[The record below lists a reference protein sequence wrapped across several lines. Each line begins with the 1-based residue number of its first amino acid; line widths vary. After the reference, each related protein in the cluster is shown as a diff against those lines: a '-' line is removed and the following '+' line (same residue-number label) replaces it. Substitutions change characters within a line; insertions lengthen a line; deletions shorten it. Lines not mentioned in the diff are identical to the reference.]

1 MRNLPFPLFLI
12 SLFLFSDLS
21 LHAIES
27 KGAIIIASMEGQV
40 TVTNNESGADL
51 PSDRIKVGG
60 LLFDGH
66 TVKTGA
72 GSKVVLLFSSGTIT
86 TLKEGSVLNI
96 KKFAQQKFDPKTTG
110 KLSGRKDEPSP
121 SETVIDLSLGD
132 MIIDVKK
139 LKKESSFNID
149 SPVGTAGIRGTIPR
163 MKVVKLPN
171 GGFNQTTQMLKGKI
185 SYMPKGGG
193 RPTLLGP
200 GQSLAA
206 GISAA
211 GGMLPMQIGRVPSS
225 VMKAIQAEVDKA
237 GATTG
242 KAVEPAPAT
251 DAPESN
257 PEEDAPS
264 DDELNEVDDDR
275 QANAKGLD
283 DNGSKETI
291 ALEKTG
297 LIDLENEDQAAKID
311 MYVEVAVVAS
321 AKFEEKI
328 EERRSK
334 RRATDESKDEASF
347 VSDLVNN
354 FDDVVDVTIE
364 AEAIGVKSDAMFDS
378 LLEDSQNA
386 ADVKE
391 VVAVATSIGSKDKES
406 LESVFNNV
414 SQADSVKE
422 VVQFAAD
429 LGAQNKESLGSVFKN
444 ADKADDLN
452 EVMQVAA
459 KALGTDDGSGNNKLG
474 ADQASVMASTLQN
487 ADKADSMKSVM
498 DDAASMGIQ
507 DGANLTSVFQN
518 ADQADNLKDVM
529 SVAKESLGTDDGE
542 GGKIFDSSQAS
553 ILASTLQNAD
563 KADSMKSVMDDAAS
577 MGIQDGANLT
587 SVFQNADQAD
597 NLKEVM
603 SVAKESLGTD
613 DGSGNKKLGADQAS
627 IMASTLQN
635 ADQAESLKSVMDDAA
650 GLDLQGSD
658 NLTNV
663 FKNADKAGDLK
674 EVMSVAK
681 ASGAVASLG
690 SVLQNADKASDMRSL
705 TSKAGGDGDLLN
717 TVFANADKAT
727 DLAEVVASAEEANLN
742 GATVDVTNLLGNA
755 DKATTLNELAQVAAS
770 AGGDDGKTDLLS
782 EIFGNA
788 DKADDLAK
796 VMAKS
801 GGDIETQKA
810 ILRSAEQAESLA
822 QAVDDADADAS
833 ATPGS
838 GPADFTNFL
847 AVVKQV
853 DKKKQRAKALEVQS
867 GGLDVDT
874 STRDAI
880 IAIDSVSVLKSKLK
894 ELLPADVS
902 SEVADRV
909 FRAKDLDPTPIDG
922 VTPTSVQ
929 SILDEGSYSDDVKTT
944 VRDLWVVVSARKEA
958 LISDQGFQNIK
969 TLTDI
974 AAGSG
979 DSSAA
984 VLDTALDNV
993 EQVNQLKVLIDAGGD
1008 DPTLLNQLAT
1018 GGDSFDFDEVME
1030 SGALTS
1036 LKSARFVDQGY
1047 SFTELFSTDSATP
1060 QTLASDYADQTSVD
1074 SYLTA
1079 NSITAKSVVH
1089 SDGSSVYE
1097 LTTEQV
1103 NLLTG
1108 SSNGIAGTYKFDEV
1122 TDADTGTVSGVTIST
1137 ASKILSVSE
1146 FSSFSLSAERAGDV
1160 LFVLDSP
1167 VLKATENDSDEQI
1180 AKKEDYRELFLN
1192 NVDQIDNLIEIGKVL
1207 GEDELMIDV
1216 VFSNLS
1222 LLDDLT
1228 PLAQNLRNKPAK
1240 LEYVFNGVSGETD
1253 QTTKAETLSM
1263 FNSLVGT
1270 YLNQPAKLNKL
1281 FLEENFDY
1289 LPNIFEISPM
1299 LDAAKGQV
1307 DLLFN
1312 NLDKSEDLLL
1322 IAQRYEGTKKDSV
1335 LNEIKNLSRAL
1346 GYDADKRDAIFDNP
1360 SQVASL
1366 TKLYNEFKAELEK
1379 INVIFENADKAD
1391 SFLEVLNELKGPDG
1405 SGSFEILFSDTLL
1418 TMEETGLAKLSAE
1431 YPEYIDV
1438 FKENSDIAAGIASTA
1453 SKFKGDPEK
1462 LDLVFSNID
1471 KLDQINDFANEFGGY
1486 ETITNEETGET
1497 VDRFIYDIKLMGIF
1511 FNNLQD
1517 LDGLISFKS
1526 IGEKVGIPGGD
1537 AMEIFDLEPGWL
1549 NFVTSDSVVVRDDNG
1564 RIVLS
1569 SDQLKAA
1576 KFLGDLYASDVPIS
1590 DIPVLLAKELMVLNL
1605 SREELGTVLSDLIDG
1620 PLLEEPGSEPPSDDD
1635 PSAANDLK
1643 TLSFLLDHQFTGT
1656 IDPNLVISA
1665 EVAMASSFFKET
1677 MDAYESLSLL
1687 GDSMDEFTPDNKI
1700 DIIDPNPQ
1708 GSFTPSDTEQTNT
1721 ESHLDS
1727 PSNDASDHDDF
1738 EGVLGGRNLSFGSG
1752 TYDLSQLSHNRLL
1765 IASSE
1770 HLNLAGSLSFTVGQ
1784 TEGVI
1789 NELKLL
1795 SAGGITFEKGT
1806 EINYGGESLGIGS
1819 FNSLNVIGV
1828 DLYAQDQIS
1837 LRSLDRLVLN
1847 NVSMNTNGQ
1856 GYHNEVELLA
1866 HQEISVDNLRFNE
1879 HVRRIAMEAMT
1890 LNLKNLNFPAQSK
1903 VMLNSA
1909 YGPLNGK
1916 YPNFNNSIWGRVNF
1930 ITNIRYAN
1938 ELIMTAS
1945 AFDAHGSNIT
1955 IGKTGH

>member
-1 MRNLPFPLFLI
+1 
-12 SLFLFSDLS
+12 
-21 LHAIES
+21 
-27 KGAIIIASMEGQV
+27 
-40 TVTNNESGADL
+40 
-51 PSDRIKVGG
+51 
-60 LLFDGH
+60 
-66 TVKTGA
+66 
-72 GSKVVLLFSSGTIT
+72 
-86 TLKEGSVLNI
+86 
-96 KKFAQQKFDPKTTG
+96 
-110 KLSGRKDEPSP
+110 
-121 SETVIDLSLGD
+121 
-132 MIIDVKK
+132 
-139 LKKESSFNID
+139 
-149 SPVGTAGIRGTIPR
+149 
-163 MKVVKLPN
+163 
-171 GGFNQTTQMLKGKI
+171 
-185 SYMPKGGG
+185 
-193 RPTLLGP
+193 
-200 GQSLAA
+200 
-206 GISAA
+206 
-211 GGMLPMQIGRVPSS
+211 
-225 VMKAIQAEVDKA
+225 
-237 GATTG
+237 
-242 KAVEPAPAT
+242 
-251 DAPESN
+251 
-257 PEEDAPS
+257 
-264 DDELNEVDDDR
+264 
-275 QANAKGLD
+275 
-283 DNGSKETI
+283 
-291 ALEKTG
+291 
-297 LIDLENEDQAAKID
+297 
-311 MYVEVAVVAS
+311 
-321 AKFEEKI
+321 
-328 EERRSK
+328 
-334 RRATDESKDEASF
+334 
-347 VSDLVNN
+347 
-354 FDDVVDVTIE
+354 
-364 AEAIGVKSDAMFDS
+364 
-378 LLEDSQNA
+378 
-386 ADVKE
+386 
-391 VVAVATSIGSKDKES
+391 
-406 LESVFNNV
+406 
-414 SQADSVKE
+414 
-422 VVQFAAD
+422 
-429 LGAQNKESLGSVFKN
+429 
-444 ADKADDLN
+444 
-452 EVMQVAA
+452 MQVAA
-459 KALGTDDGSGNNKLG
+459 KALGTDDGSGTKKLG
-474 ADQASVMASTLQN
+474 SEQASVMASTLQN

-507 DGANLTSVFQN
+507 DGTNLTSVFQN

-529 SVAKESLGTDDGE
+529 SVAKESLGTDDGT
-542 GGKIFDSSQAS
+542 GGKIFDSRQAS

-563 KADSMKSVMDDAAS
+563 KADSMKSVMDDAA
-577 MGIQDGANLT
+577 GLGLQDATNLT
-587 SVFQNADQAD
+587 AVFQNADQAD
-597 NLKEVM
+597 NLRDVM
-603 SVAKESLGTD
+603 SVAKTSGA
-613 DGSGNKKLGADQAS
+613 SGN
-627 IMASTLQN
+627 
-635 ADQAESLKSVMDDAA
+635 
-650 GLDLQGSD
+650 
-658 NLTNV
+658 
-663 FKNADKAGDLK
+663 
-674 EVMSVAK
+674 
-681 ASGAVASLG
+681 LG
-690 SVLQNADKASDMRSL
+690 SVLQNADKATDMKTL
-705 TSKAGGDGDLLN
+705 TTKAGGDGDLLN
-717 TVFANADKAT
+717 TVFANADKAD

-742 GATVDVTNLLGNA
+742 GASVDVTNLLENA
-755 DKATTLNELAQVAAS
+755 EKADTLNDLAKIADS

-788 DKADDLAK
+788 DKAEDLAK

-822 QAVDDADADAS
+822 QAVDEADADAS
-833 ATPGS
+833 ADPGS

-853 DKKKQRAKALEVQS
+853 DEKKQRAKALEVQS
-867 GGLDVDT
+867 GGLDVDA

-880 IAIDSVSVLKSKLK
+880 TAIDSVSALNTKLK
-894 ELLPADVS
+894 ELLPSDVS

-909 FRAKDLDPTPIDG
+909 FRAKDLDPTTVDG

-984 VLDTALDNV
+984 VLDTALENV

-1008 DPTLLNQLAT
+1008 DSTLLDQLAA

-1036 LKSARFVDQGY
+1036 LKSSRFVDQGY
-1047 SFTELFSTDSATP
+1047 SFNELFSTDSATP
-1060 QTLASDYADQTSVD
+1060 QTLVTDYPDQTAVD

-1079 NSITAKSVVH
+1079 NSIIAKSVVH
-1089 SDGSSVYE
+1089 SDGSSIYE
-1097 LTTEQV
+1097 LTADQV
-1103 NLLTG
+1103 NLITG
-1108 SSNGIAGTYKFDEV
+1108 SSTGVAGTYKFDEV
-1122 TDADTGTVSGVTIST
+1122 IDADTGTVSGVTLST

-1167 VLKATENDSDEQI
+1167 VLKANESDSAEQT
-1180 AKKEDYRELFLN
+1180 AKKEEYRELFLN

-1207 GEDELMIDV
+1207 GEDEVMIDV

-1240 LEYVFNGVSGETD
+1240 LNYVFNGVSGETD

-1263 FNSLVGT
+1263 FNSLVAT
-1270 YLNQPAKLNKL
+1270 YLNQPAKLDKL

-1289 LPNIFEISPM
+1289 LPNIYEISPM

-1335 LNEIKNLSRAL
+1335 LREIKNLSRAL

-1366 TKLYNEFKAELEK
+1366 TKLYNEFKADLEK
-1379 INVIFENADKAD
+1379 INVIFEHADKAD
-1391 SFLEVLNELKGPDG
+1391 SFLEVLNELKGPNG

-1438 FKENSDIAAGIASTA
+1438 FIENSDIAAEIASTA

-1471 KLDQINDFANEFGGY
+1471 KLDQINDFANELGGY
-1486 ETITNEETGET
+1486 ETITNEETGEA
-1497 VDRFIYDIKLMGIF
+1497 VERFTYDIQLMDIF

-1517 LDGLISFKS
+1517 LDRLISFKS
-1526 IGEKVGIPGGD
+1526 IGERVGIPGGD
-1537 AMEIFDLEPGWL
+1537 AMEIFDLEPEWL
-1549 NFVTSDSVVVRDDNG
+1549 NFVTSDSEIVRDDNG

-1569 SDQLKAA
+1569 PDQLKAA

-1605 SREELGTVLSDLIDG
+1605 SREELSTVLADLIDG

-1665 EVAMASSFFKET
+1665 DVAMASSFFKET
-1677 MDAYESLSLL
+1677 MDVYESLSLL
-1687 GDSMDEFTPDNKI
+1687 GESIDEYTPENES
-1700 DIIDPNPQ
+1700 DIIDSNVD
-1708 GSFTPSDTEQTNT
+1708 GSFNPSDTQLTDT
-1721 ESHLDS
+1721 ETEPVS
-1727 PSNDASDHDDF
+1727 PSHDTSDYDDF

-1770 HLNLAGSLSFTVGQ
+1770 HLNLAGSLSFTVDQ
-1784 TEGVI
+1784 TESVM
-1789 NELKLL
+1789 NELILL

-1806 EINYGGESLGIGS
+1806 EINYGGDSLGIGS

-1856 GYHNEVELLA
+1856 GNYNEVELLA

-1890 LNLKNLNFPAQSK
+1890 LNLRNLNFPAQSK

-1909 YGPLNGK
+1909 YGPINGK
-1916 YPNFNNSIWGRVNF
+1916 YPNFNSSIWGRVNF

-1938 ELIMTAS
+1938 DLIMTPS

-1955 IGKTGH
+1955 IGKIGH

>member
-1 MRNLPFPLFLI
+1 MRNLPFPLFLTF
-12 SLFLFSDLS
+12 LFLFSCLS
-21 LHAIES
+21 LHAIDS
-27 KGAIIIASMEGQV
+27 KGAIIIASMEGQI
-40 TVTNNESGADL
+40 TVTNNESGIDL
-51 PSDRIKVGG
+51 ASDRIKVGG

-72 GSKVVLLFSSGTIT
+72 GSKIVLLFSSGTIT

-96 KKFAQQKFDPKTTG
+96 KKFAQKSFDPKTAG
-110 KLSGRKDEPSP
+110 KLSARKDEPSP

-132 MIIDVKK
+132 MVVDVKK

-163 MKVVKLPN
+163 MKVVKLPG

-237 GATTG
+237 GAATG
-242 KAVEPAPAT
+242 KAVEPPPAS

-257 PEEDAPS
+257 PEDDAPS

-275 QANAKGLD
+275 QASAKGLD
-283 DNGSKETI
+283 DNGSKEAI

-297 LIDLENEDQAAKID
+297 LIDLENEDQAGKMD

-321 AKFEEKI
+321 AKFEEKV

-334 RRATDESKDEASF
+334 RRASDGGKDDASF

-391 VVAVATSIGSKDKES
+391 VVAVASLIGAKDKES

-422 VVQFAAD
+422 VVQVAAD

-459 KALGTDDGSGNNKLG
+459 KALGTDDGSGNKKLG
-474 ADQASVMASTLQN
+474 SEQASVMASTLQN

-507 DGANLTSVFQN
+507 DGTNLTSVFQN

-529 SVAKESLGTDDGE
+529 SVAKESLGTDDGT
-542 GGKIFDSSQAS
+542 GGKIFDSRQAS

-563 KADSMKSVMDDAAS
+563 KADSMKSVMDDAA
-577 MGIQDGANLT
+577 GLGLQDATNLT
-587 SVFQNADQAD
+587 AVFENADQAD
-597 NLKEVM
+597 NLRDVM
-603 SVAKESLGTD
+603 SVAKTNGA
-613 DGSGNKKLGADQAS
+613 SGN
-627 IMASTLQN
+627 
-635 ADQAESLKSVMDDAA
+635 
-650 GLDLQGSD
+650 
-658 NLTNV
+658 
-663 FKNADKAGDLK
+663 
-674 EVMSVAK
+674 
-681 ASGAVASLG
+681 LG
-690 SVLQNADKASDMRSL
+690 SVLQNADKATDMKTL
-705 TSKAGGDGDLLN
+705 TTKAGGDGDLLN
-717 TVFANADKAT
+717 TVFANADKAD

-742 GATVDVTNLLGNA
+742 GASVDVTNLLENA
-755 DKATTLNELAQVAAS
+755 EKADTLNDLAKIADS

-788 DKADDLAK
+788 DKAEDLAK

-822 QAVDDADADAS
+822 QAVDEADADAS
-833 ATPGS
+833 ADPGS

-853 DKKKQRAKALEVQS
+853 DEKKQRAKALEVQS
-867 GGLDVDT
+867 GGLDVDA

-880 IAIDSVSVLKSKLK
+880 TAIDSVSALNTKLK
-894 ELLPADVS
+894 ELLPSDVS

-909 FRAKDLDPTPIDG
+909 FRAKDLDPTTVDG

-929 SILDEGSYSDDVKTT
+929 SILDEGSYSDAVETT

-984 VLDTALDNV
+984 VLDTALENV

-1008 DPTLLNQLAT
+1008 DSTLLDQLAT

-1036 LKSARFVDQGY
+1036 LKSSRFVDQGY
-1047 SFTELFSTDSATP
+1047 SFNELFSTDSATP
-1060 QTLASDYADQTSVD
+1060 QTLVTDYSDQTAVD
-1074 SYLTA
+1074 TYLTA
-1079 NSITAKSVVH
+1079 NSINAKSVVH
-1089 SDGSSVYE
+1089 SDGSSIYD
-1097 LTTEQV
+1097 LTADQV

-1108 SSNGIAGTYKFDEV
+1108 SSTGVAGTYKFDEV
-1122 TDADTGTVSGVTIST
+1122 TDADTGAVSGVTLST

-1146 FSSFSLSAERAGDV
+1146 FSNFSLSAERAGDV

-1167 VLKATENDSDEQI
+1167 VLKANESDSADQL
-1180 AKKEDYRELFLN
+1180 AKKEEYRELFLN
-1192 NVDQIDNLIEIGKVL
+1192 NADQIDNLIEIGKVL
-1207 GEDELMIDV
+1207 GEDEVMIDV

-1240 LEYVFNGVSGETD
+1240 LNYVFNGVSGETD
-1253 QTTKAETLSM
+1253 QTTKAETLAM
-1263 FNSLVGT
+1263 FNSLVAT
-1270 YLNQPAKLNKL
+1270 YLNQPAKLDKL

-1289 LPNIFEISPM
+1289 LPNIYEISPM

-1335 LNEIKNLSRAL
+1335 LNEIQNLSRAL

-1366 TKLYNEFKAELEK
+1366 TKLYNEFKADLEK
-1379 INVIFENADKAD
+1379 INVIFEHADKAD

-1418 TMEETGLAKLSAE
+1418 TMEKTGLAKLSAE

-1438 FKENSDIAAGIASTA
+1438 FIENSDIAAEIASTA

-1471 KLDQINDFANEFGGY
+1471 KLDQINDFANELGGY
-1486 ETITNEETGET
+1486 ETITNEETGEA
-1497 VDRFIYDIKLMGIF
+1497 VERFIYDIQLMDIF

-1517 LDGLISFKS
+1517 LDRLISFKS
-1526 IGEKVGIPGGD
+1526 IGERVGIPGGD
-1537 AMEIFDLEPGWL
+1537 AMEIFDLEPEWL
-1549 NFVTSDSVVVRDDNG
+1549 NFVTSDSEVDRDDNG
-1564 RIVLS
+1564 RIVLRP
-1569 SDQLKAA
+1569 DQLKAA
-1576 KFLGDLYASDVPIS
+1576 KFLGDLYASEVPIS
-1590 DIPVLLAKELMVLNL
+1590 SIPVLLAKELMVLNL
-1605 SREELGTVLSDLIDG
+1605 SREELSTVLSDLIDG
-1620 PLLEEPGSEPPSDDD
+1620 PLMEEPGSEPPSDDD

-1643 TLSFLLDHQFTGT
+1643 TLSFLLDHKFTGT

-1665 EVAMASSFFKET
+1665 DVAMASSFFKET
-1677 MDAYESLSLL
+1677 MDVYESLSLL
-1687 GDSMDEFTPDNKI
+1687 GESIDEYTPENES
-1700 DIIDPNPQ
+1700 DIIDSNVD
-1708 GSFTPSDTEQTNT
+1708 GSFNPSDTQLTDT
-1721 ESHLDS
+1721 ETEPVS
-1727 PSNDASDHDDF
+1727 PSHDTSDYDDF

-1770 HLNLAGSLSFTVGQ
+1770 RLNLAGSLSFTVDQ
-1784 TEGVI
+1784 TDGVI

-1806 EINYGGESLGIGS
+1806 EINYGGDSLGIGS

-1856 GYHNEVELLA
+1856 GNYNEVELLA

-1890 LNLKNLNFPAQSK
+1890 LNLRNLNFPAQSK

-1909 YGPLNGK
+1909 YGPINGK
-1916 YPNFNNSIWGRVNF
+1916 YPNFNSSIWGRVNF

-1938 ELIMTAS
+1938 DLIMTPS

-1955 IGKTGH
+1955 IGKIGH

>member
-1 MRNLPFPLFLI
+1 MQRAW
-12 SLFLFSDLS
+12 D
-21 LHAIES
+21 
-27 KGAIIIASMEGQV
+27 
-40 TVTNNESGADL
+40 SGW
-51 PSDRIKVGG
+51 SN
-60 LLFDGH
+60 
-66 TVKTGA
+66 
-72 GSKVVLLFSSGTIT
+72 
-86 TLKEGSVLNI
+86 LNI
-96 KKFAQQKFDPKTTG
+96 
-110 KLSGRKDEPSP
+110 R
-121 SETVIDLSLGD
+121 
-132 MIIDVKK
+132 
-139 LKKESSFNID
+139 
-149 SPVGTAGIRGTIPR
+149 
-163 MKVVKLPN
+163 
-171 GGFNQTTQMLKGKI
+171 
-185 SYMPKGGG
+185 
-193 RPTLLGP
+193 
-200 GQSLAA
+200 
-206 GISAA
+206 
-211 GGMLPMQIGRVPSS
+211 
-225 VMKAIQAEVDKA
+225 
-237 GATTG
+237 
-242 KAVEPAPAT
+242 
-251 DAPESN
+251 
-257 PEEDAPS
+257 
-264 DDELNEVDDDR
+264 
-275 QANAKGLD
+275 
-283 DNGSKETI
+283 
-291 ALEKTG
+291 
-297 LIDLENEDQAAKID
+297 
-311 MYVEVAVVAS
+311 
-321 AKFEEKI
+321 
-328 EERRSK
+328 
-334 RRATDESKDEASF
+334 
-347 VSDLVNN
+347 
-354 FDDVVDVTIE
+354 
-364 AEAIGVKSDAMFDS
+364 
-378 LLEDSQNA
+378 
-386 ADVKE
+386 
-391 VVAVATSIGSKDKES
+391 
-406 LESVFNNV
+406 
-414 SQADSVKE
+414 
-422 VVQFAAD
+422 
-429 LGAQNKESLGSVFKN
+429 
-444 ADKADDLN
+444 
-452 EVMQVAA
+452 
-459 KALGTDDGSGNNKLG
+459 
-474 ADQASVMASTLQN
+474 
-487 ADKADSMKSVM
+487 
-498 DDAASMGIQ
+498 
-507 DGANLTSVFQN
+507 
-518 ADQADNLKDVM
+518 
-529 SVAKESLGTDDGE
+529 
-542 GGKIFDSSQAS
+542 
-553 ILASTLQNAD
+553 
-563 KADSMKSVMDDAAS
+563 
-577 MGIQDGANLT
+577 
-587 SVFQNADQAD
+587 FQNADQAD

-613 DGSGNKKLGADQAS
+613 DGTGNKKLGSDQAS

-650 GLDLQGSD
+650 GLGLQD
-658 NLTNV
+658 AANLTNV
-663 FKNADKAGDLK
+663 FKSADKAGDLK

-681 ASGAVASLG
+681 TSGASGNLG
-690 SVLQNADKASDMRSL
+690 SVLQNADKATDMKTL
-705 TSKAGGDGDLLN
+705 TTKAGGDGDLLN
-717 TVFANADKAT
+717 TVFANADKAD

-742 GATVDVTNLLGNA
+742 GASVDVTNLLENA
-755 DKATTLNELAQVAAS
+755 EKADTLNDLAKIADS

-788 DKADDLAK
+788 DKAEDLAK

-822 QAVDDADADAS
+822 QAVDEADADAS
-833 ATPGS
+833 ADPGS

-853 DKKKQRAKALEVQS
+853 DEKKQRAKALEVQS
-867 GGLDVDT
+867 GGLDVDA

-880 IAIDSVSVLKSKLK
+880 TAIDSVSALNTKLK
-894 ELLPADVS
+894 ELLPSDVS

-909 FRAKDLDPTPIDG
+909 FRAKDLDPTTVDG

-929 SILDEGSYSDDVKTT
+929 SILDEGSYSDAVETT

-984 VLDTALDNV
+984 VLDTALENV

-1008 DPTLLNQLAT
+1008 DSTLLDQLAT

-1036 LKSARFVDQGY
+1036 LKSSRFVDQGY
-1047 SFTELFSTDSATP
+1047 SFNEIFSTDSATP
-1060 QTLASDYADQTSVD
+1060 QTLATDYADQTSVD

-1079 NSITAKSVVH
+1079 NSISAKSVLH

-1097 LTTEQV
+1097 LTAEQV

-1108 SSNGIAGTYKFDEV
+1108 SSNGIAGIYKFDEV
-1122 TDADTGTVSGVTIST
+1122 TDADTGAVSGVTLST

-1146 FSSFSLSAERAGDV
+1146 FSNFSLSAERAGDV

-1167 VLKATENDSDEQI
+1167 VLKANESDSADQL
-1180 AKKEDYRELFLN
+1180 AKKEEYRELFLN

-1207 GEDELMIDV
+1207 GEDEVMIDV

-1228 PLAQNLRNKPAK
+1228 PLAQNLRSKPAK

-1263 FNSLVGT
+1263 FNSLVAT
-1270 YLNQPAKLNKL
+1270 YLNQPAKLDKL

-1289 LPNIFEISPM
+1289 LPNIYEISPL

-1366 TKLYNEFKAELEK
+1366 TKLYNEFKADLEK
-1379 INVIFENADKAD
+1379 INVIFEHADKAD
-1391 SFLEVLNELKGPDG
+1391 SFLEVLNELKGPNG

-1438 FKENSDIAAGIASTA
+1438 FKENSDIAAEIASTA

-1471 KLDQINDFANEFGGY
+1471 KLDQINDFANELGGY
-1486 ETITNEETGET
+1486 ESITNEETGET
-1497 VDRFIYDIKLMGIF
+1497 VERFIYDIKLMDIF

-1526 IGEKVGIPGGD
+1526 IGERVGIPGGD
-1537 AMEIFDLEPGWL
+1537 AMEIFDLEPEWL
-1549 NFVTSDSVVVRDDNG
+1549 NFVTSDSEIVRDDNG

-1569 SDQLKAA
+1569 PDQLKAA

-1605 SREELGTVLSDLIDG
+1605 SREELSTVLADLIDG

-1656 IDPNLVISA
+1656 IDPNLIVSA
-1665 EVAMASSFFKET
+1665 DVAMASSFFNET
-1677 MDAYESLSLL
+1677 MDVFESLSLL
-1687 GDSMDEFTPDNKI
+1687 GESMDEYTPENES
-1700 DIIDPNPQ
+1700 DITDSNVD
-1708 GSFTPSDTEQTNT
+1708 GSFNPSDTQLTDT
-1721 ESHLDS
+1721 ETEPVS
-1727 PSNDASDHDDF
+1727 PSHDTSDHDDF
-1738 EGVLGGRNLSFGSG
+1738 DGVLGGRNLSFGTG

-1770 HLNLAGSLSFTVGQ
+1770 HLNLAGSLSFTVDQ

-1806 EINYGGESLGIGS
+1806 EINYGGDSLGIGS

-1856 GYHNEVELLA
+1856 GNYNEVELLA

-1890 LNLKNLNFPAQSK
+1890 LNLRNLNFPAQSK

-1909 YGPLNGK
+1909 YGPINGK
-1916 YPNFNNSIWGRVNF
+1916 YPNFNSSIWGRVNF

-1938 ELIMTAS
+1938 DLIMTTD
-1945 AFDAHGSNIT
+1945 AFDAHGGNIT
-1955 IGKTGH
+1955 IGKIGH

>member
-1 MRNLPFPLFLI
+1 MRNLPIPLFVT
-12 SLFLFSDLS
+12 FLSFCFCLS
-21 LHAIES
+21 LRAIDS

-40 TVTNNESGADL
+40 TVTNNESGLDL
-51 PSDRIKVGG
+51 ASDRIKVGG

-66 TVKTGA
+66 TVKTGT
-72 GSKVVLLFSSGTIT
+72 GSKIVLLFSSGTIT
-86 TLKEGSVLNI
+86 TLKEDSVLNI
-96 KKFAQQKFDPKTTG
+96 KKFAQKSFDPKTAG
-110 KLSGRKDEPSP
+110 KLSARKDEPSP

-132 MIIDVKK
+132 MVVDVKK

-163 MKVVKLPN
+163 MKVVKLPS

-237 GATTG
+237 GAATG
-242 KAVEPAPAT
+242 KAVEPPPAA
-251 DAPESN
+251 DAPDSN
-257 PEEDAPS
+257 PEDDAPS

-275 QANAKGLD
+275 QASAKGLD
-283 DNGSKETI
+283 DNGSKEAI

-297 LIDLENEDQAAKID
+297 LIDLEDEDQAGKMD
-311 MYVEVAVVAS
+311 MYVEVAVKAS
-321 AKFEEKI
+321 AKFEEKV

-334 RRATDESKDEASF
+334 RRASDGGKDDASF

-364 AEAIGVKSDAMFDS
+364 AESIGVKSDAMFDS

-386 ADVKE
+386 ADVKD
-391 VVAVATSIGSKDKES
+391 VVAVASSIGAKDKES
-406 LESVFNNV
+406 LESVFTNV

-422 VVQFAAD
+422 VVQVAAD
-429 LGAQNKESLGSVFKN
+429 LGAQNKENLDSVFKN

-459 KALGTDDGSGNNKLG
+459 KALGTDDGSGNKKLG
-474 ADQASVMASTLQN
+474 ADQASVMASTLKN

-507 DGANLTSVFQN
+507 DGANLTSVF
-518 ADQADNLKDVM
+518 
-529 SVAKESLGTDDGE
+529 E
-542 GGKIFDSSQAS
+542 
-553 ILASTLQNAD
+553 
-563 KADSMKSVMDDAAS
+563 
-577 MGIQDGANLT
+577 
-587 SVFQNADQAD
+587 NADQAD

-613 DGSGNKKLGADQAS
+613 DGTGNKKLGADQAS

-650 GLDLQGSD
+650 GLGLQD
-658 NLTNV
+658 AANLTNV
-663 FKNADKAGDLK
+663 FKSADKAGDLK

-690 SVLQNADKASDMRSL
+690 SVLQNADKATDMKTL
-705 TSKAGGDGDLLN
+705 TTKAGGDGDLLN
-717 TVFANADKAT
+717 TVFANADKAD
-727 DLAEVVASAEEANLN
+727 DLADVVASAEEANVN
-742 GATVDVTNLLGNA
+742 GATVDVTNLLQNA
-755 DKATTLNELAQVAAS
+755 DKADTLKDLAEVAES
-770 AGGDDGKTDLLS
+770 AGGDSGKTDLLS

-822 QAVDDADADAS
+822 QAVEEAESDAS
-833 ATPGS
+833 ADPGS

-847 AVVKQV
+847 AVVVQV
-853 DKKKQRAKALEVQS
+853 DEKKQRAKSLEQQAES
-867 GGLDVDT
+867 LT
-874 STRDAI
+874 
-880 IAIDSVSVLKSKLK
+880 IDSSTKEAINAIESVSALKTKLK
-894 ELLPADVS
+894 ELLPTDIS
-902 SEVADRV
+902 TEVADRI
-909 FRAKDLDPTPIDG
+909 FRAQDLDPTPVDG
-922 VTPTSVQ
+922 VAPASVQ
-929 SILDEGSYSDDVKTT
+929 SILDEGTYSDTVEAT
-944 VRDLWVVVSARKEA
+944 VRDLWVVVSAKKEA
-958 LISDQGFQNIK
+958 MISEQGFQNIQ

-974 AAGSG
+974 AASSG
-979 DSSAA
+979 DSSSA
-984 VLDTALDNV
+984 VLGTALENV

-1036 LKSARFVDQGY
+1036 LKSSRFVDQGY
-1047 SFTELFSTDSATP
+1047 SFNELFTTDSATP
-1060 QTLASDYADQTSVD
+1060 QTLVSDYAVQSSVD

-1079 NSITAKSVVH
+1079 NSITAKSVLH

-1097 LTTEQV
+1097 LTAEQV

-1122 TDADTGTVSGVTIST
+1122 TDADTGAVSGVTIST

-1146 FSSFSLSAERAGDV
+1146 FSNFSLSAERAGDV

-1167 VLKATENDSDEQI
+1167 VLKANDSDSADQL
-1180 AKKEDYRELFLN
+1180 AQKKEYRELFLN

-1207 GEDELMIDV
+1207 GEDEVMIDV

-1228 PLAQNLRNKPAK
+1228 PLAQNLRSKPSK

-1263 FNSLVGT
+1263 FNSLVAT
-1270 YLNQPAKLNKL
+1270 YLNQPAKLDKL

-1289 LPNIFEISPM
+1289 LPNIYEISPL
-1299 LDAAKGQV
+1299 LDAAKGQI

-1366 TKLYNEFKAELEK
+1366 TKLYNEFKADLEK
-1379 INVIFENADKAD
+1379 INVIFEHADKAD

-1438 FKENSDIAAGIASTA
+1438 FKENSDIAAEIASTA

-1471 KLDQINDFANEFGGY
+1471 KLDQINDFANELGGY

-1497 VDRFIYDIKLMGIF
+1497 VERFIYDIKLMDIF

-1526 IGEKVGIPGGD
+1526 IGERVGIPGGD
-1537 AMEIFDLEPGWL
+1537 AMEIFDLEPEWL
-1549 NFVTSDSVVVRDDNG
+1549 NFVTSDSEIDRDDNG

-1569 SDQLKAA
+1569 PDQLKAA
-1576 KFLGDLYASDVPIS
+1576 KFLGDLYASDVPIF

-1605 SREELGTVLSDLIDG
+1605 SREELSIVLSDLIDG

-1656 IDPNLVISA
+1656 IDPNLIVSA
-1665 EVAMASSFFKET
+1665 DVAMASSFFNET
-1677 MDAYESLSLL
+1677 MDVFESLSLL
-1687 GDSMDEFTPDNKI
+1687 GDSMDDYTPENES
-1700 DIIDPNPQ
+1700 DITDSSAD
-1708 GSFTPSDTEQTNT
+1708 GSFNPSDTQQTNT
-1721 ESHLDS
+1721 ETEPVS
-1727 PSNDASDHDDF
+1727 PSNDTSDHDDF

-1770 HLNLAGSLSFTVGQ
+1770 HLNLAGSLSFTVDQ

-1806 EINYGGESLGIGS
+1806 EINYGGDSLGIGS

-1828 DLYAQDQIS
+1828 DLYAKDQIS

-1890 LNLKNLNFPAQSK
+1890 LNLRNLNFPAQSK

-1909 YGPLNGK
+1909 YGPINGK
-1916 YPNFNNSIWGRVNF
+1916 YPNFNSSIWGRVNF

-1938 ELIMTAS
+1938 DLIMTTD
-1945 AFDAHGSNIT
+1945 AFDAHGGNIT
-1955 IGKTGH
+1955 IGKIGH

>member
-1 MRNLPFPLFLI
+1 MRNLPFPLFLTF
-12 SLFLFSDLS
+12 LFLFSCLS
-21 LHAIES
+21 LHAIDS
-27 KGAIIIASMEGQV
+27 KGAIIIASMEGQI
-40 TVTNNESGADL
+40 TVTNNESGIDL
-51 PSDRIKVGG
+51 ASDRIKVGG

-66 TVKTGA
+66 TVKTGT
-72 GSKVVLLFSSGTIT
+72 GSKIVLLFSSGTIT

-96 KKFAQQKFDPKTTG
+96 KKFAQKSFDPKTAG
-110 KLSGRKDEPSP
+110 KLSARKDEPSP

-132 MIIDVKK
+132 MVVDVKK

-163 MKVVKLPN
+163 MKVVKLPG

-237 GATTG
+237 GAATG
-242 KAVEPAPAT
+242 KAVDPPPAADTPQ
-251 DAPESN
+251 SN
-257 PEEDAPS
+257 PEDDAPS

-275 QANAKGLD
+275 QASAKGLD
-283 DNGSKETI
+283 DNGSKEAI

-297 LIDLENEDQAAKID
+297 LIDLENEDQAGKMD

-321 AKFEEKI
+321 AKFEEKV

-334 RRATDESKDEASF
+334 RRASDGGKDDASF

-391 VVAVATSIGSKDKES
+391 VVAVASLIGAKDKES

-422 VVQFAAD
+422 VVQVAAD

-459 KALGTDDGSGNNKLG
+459 KALGTDDGSGTKKLG
-474 ADQASVMASTLQN
+474 SEQASVMASTLQN

-529 SVAKESLGTDDGE
+529 SVAKQSLGTDDGT
-542 GGKIFDSSQAS
+542 GGKTFDSSQAS

-563 KADSMKSVMDDAAS
+563 KADSMKSVMDDAA
-577 MGIQDGANLT
+577 GLGLQDATNLT
-587 SVFQNADQAD
+587 AVFQNADQAD
-597 NLKEVM
+597 NLRDVM
-603 SVAKESLGTD
+603 SVAKTSGA
-613 DGSGNKKLGADQAS
+613 SGN
-627 IMASTLQN
+627 
-635 ADQAESLKSVMDDAA
+635 
-650 GLDLQGSD
+650 
-658 NLTNV
+658 
-663 FKNADKAGDLK
+663 
-674 EVMSVAK
+674 
-681 ASGAVASLG
+681 LG
-690 SVLQNADKASDMRSL
+690 SVLQNADKATDMKTL
-705 TSKAGGDGDLLN
+705 TTKAGGDGDLLN
-717 TVFANADKAT
+717 TVFANADKAD

-742 GATVDVTNLLGNA
+742 GASVDVTNLLENA
-755 DKATTLNELAQVAAS
+755 EKADTLNDLAKIADS

-788 DKADDLAK
+788 DKAEDLAK

-822 QAVDDADADAS
+822 QAVDEADADAS
-833 ATPGS
+833 ADPGS

-853 DKKKQRAKALEVQS
+853 DEKKQRAKALEVQS
-867 GGLDVDT
+867 GGLDVDA

-880 IAIDSVSVLKSKLK
+880 TAIDSVSALNTKLK
-894 ELLPADVS
+894 ELLPSDVS

-909 FRAKDLDPTPIDG
+909 FRAKDLDPTTVDG

-929 SILDEGSYSDDVKTT
+929 SILDEGSYSDAVETT

-984 VLDTALDNV
+984 VLDTALENV

-1008 DPTLLNQLAT
+1008 DSTLLDQLAT

-1036 LKSARFVDQGY
+1036 LKSSRFVDQGY
-1047 SFTELFSTDSATP
+1047 SFNELFSTDSATP
-1060 QTLASDYADQTSVD
+1060 QTLVTDYPDQTAVD
-1074 SYLTA
+1074 TYLTA
-1079 NSITAKSVVH
+1079 NSINAKSVVH
-1089 SDGSSVYE
+1089 SDGSSIYD
-1097 LTTEQV
+1097 LTADQV

-1108 SSNGIAGTYKFDEV
+1108 SSTGVAGTYKFDEV
-1122 TDADTGTVSGVTIST
+1122 TDADTGAVSGVTLST

-1146 FSSFSLSAERAGDV
+1146 FSNFSLSAERAGDV

-1167 VLKATENDSDEQI
+1167 VLKANESDSADQL
-1180 AKKEDYRELFLN
+1180 AKKEEYRELFLN

-1207 GEDELMIDV
+1207 GEDEVMIDV

-1240 LEYVFNGVSGETD
+1240 LNYVFNGVSGETD
-1253 QTTKAETLSM
+1253 QTTKAETLAM
-1263 FNSLVGT
+1263 FNSLVAT
-1270 YLNQPAKLNKL
+1270 YLNQPAKLDKL

-1289 LPNIFEISPM
+1289 LPNIYEISPL

-1322 IAQRYEGTKKDSV
+1322 IAQRYEGPKKDSV

-1346 GYDADKRDAIFDNP
+1346 GYDAEKRDAIFDNP

-1366 TKLYNEFKAELEK
+1366 TKLYNEFKADLEK
-1379 INVIFENADKAD
+1379 INVIFEHADKAD

-1438 FKENSDIAAGIASTA
+1438 FIENSDIAAEIASTA

-1471 KLDQINDFANEFGGY
+1471 KLDQINDFANELGGY
-1486 ETITNEETGET
+1486 ETITNEETGEALE
-1497 VDRFIYDIKLMGIF
+1497 RFTYDIQLMDIF

-1517 LDGLISFKS
+1517 LDRLISFKS
-1526 IGEKVGIPGGD
+1526 IGERVGIPGGD
-1537 AMEIFDLEPGWL
+1537 AMEIFDLEPEWL
-1549 NFVTSDSVVVRDDNG
+1549 NFVTSDSEVVRDDNG

-1569 SDQLKAA
+1569 PDQLKAA

-1605 SREELGTVLSDLIDG
+1605 SREELSTVLADLIDG

-1665 EVAMASSFFKET
+1665 DVAMASSFFKET
-1677 MDAYESLSLL
+1677 MDVYESLSLL
-1687 GDSMDEFTPDNKI
+1687 GESIDEYTPENES
-1700 DIIDPNPQ
+1700 DIIDSNVD
-1708 GSFTPSDTEQTNT
+1708 GSFNPSDTQLTDT
-1721 ESHLDS
+1721 ETEPVS
-1727 PSNDASDHDDF
+1727 PSHDTSDYDDF

-1770 HLNLAGSLSFTVGQ
+1770 HLNLAGSLSFTVDQ
-1784 TEGVI
+1784 TDGVI

-1806 EINYGGESLGIGS
+1806 EINYGGDSLGIGS

-1856 GYHNEVELLA
+1856 GNYNEVELLA

-1890 LNLKNLNFPAQSK
+1890 LNLRNLNFPAQSK

-1909 YGPLNGK
+1909 YGPINGK
-1916 YPNFNNSIWGRVNF
+1916 YPNFNSSIWGRVNF

-1938 ELIMTAS
+1938 DLIMTPS

-1955 IGKTGH
+1955 IGKIGH

>member
-1 MRNLPFPLFLI
+1 MRNLPFPLFLTFL
-12 SLFLFSDLS
+12 SLFSCLS
-21 LHAIES
+21 LHAIDS
-27 KGAIIIASMEGQV
+27 KGAIIIASMEGQI
-40 TVTNNESGADL
+40 TVTNNKSGKDL
-51 PSDRIKVGG
+51 PSDQVKVGG

-66 TVKTGA
+66 TVKTGT
-72 GSKVVLLFSSGTIT
+72 GSKIVLLFSSGTIT

-96 KKFAQQKFDPKTTG
+96 KKFVQQNFDPKIAG
-110 KLSGRKDEPSP
+110 KLSARKDEPSP

-132 MIIDVKK
+132 MVVDVKK

-163 MKVVKLPN
+163 MKVVKLPG

-237 GATTG
+237 GAATG
-242 KAVEPAPAT
+242 KAVDPPPAADTPQ
-251 DAPESN
+251 SN
-257 PEEDAPS
+257 PEDDAPS

-275 QANAKGLD
+275 QASAKGLD
-283 DNGSKETI
+283 DNGSKEAI

-297 LIDLENEDQAAKID
+297 LIDLENEDQAGKMD
-311 MYVEVAVVAS
+311 MYIEVAVNAS
-321 AKFEEKI
+321 AKFEEKV

-334 RRATDESKDEASF
+334 RRAIDAKDDALF

-391 VVAVATSIGSKDKES
+391 VVAVASLIGAKDKES

-422 VVQFAAD
+422 VVQVAAD

-459 KALGTDDGSGNNKLG
+459 KALGTDDGSGTKKLG
-474 ADQASVMASTLQN
+474 SEQASVMASTLQNADKADSMKSVMDDAASMGIQDGTNLTSVFQNADQADNLKDVMSVAKESLGTDHEGGKIFDSSQASILASTLQN

-529 SVAKESLGTDDGE
+529 SVAKESLGTDDGT
-542 GGKIFDSSQAS
+542 GGKIFDSRQAS

-563 KADSMKSVMDDAAS
+563 KADSMKSVMDDAA
-577 MGIQDGANLT
+577 GLGLQDATNLT
-587 SVFQNADQAD
+587 AVFQNADQAD
-597 NLKEVM
+597 NLRDVM
-603 SVAKESLGTD
+603 SVAKTSGA
-613 DGSGNKKLGADQAS
+613 SGN
-627 IMASTLQN
+627 
-635 ADQAESLKSVMDDAA
+635 
-650 GLDLQGSD
+650 
-658 NLTNV
+658 
-663 FKNADKAGDLK
+663 
-674 EVMSVAK
+674 
-681 ASGAVASLG
+681 LG
-690 SVLQNADKASDMRSL
+690 SVLQNADKATDMKTL
-705 TSKAGGDGDLLN
+705 TTKAGGDGDLLN
-717 TVFANADKAT
+717 TVFANADKAD

-742 GATVDVTNLLGNA
+742 GASVDVTNLLENA
-755 DKATTLNELAQVAAS
+755 EKADTLNDLAKIADS

-788 DKADDLAK
+788 DKAEDLAK

-822 QAVDDADADAS
+822 QAVDEADADAS
-833 ATPGS
+833 ADPGS

-853 DKKKQRAKALEVQS
+853 DEKKQRAKALEVQS
-867 GGLDVDT
+867 GGLDVDA

-880 IAIDSVSVLKSKLK
+880 TAIDSVSALNTKLK
-894 ELLPADVS
+894 ELLPSDVS

-909 FRAKDLDPTPIDG
+909 FRAKDLDPTTVDG

-929 SILDEGSYSDDVKTT
+929 SILDEGSYSDAVETT

-984 VLDTALDNV
+984 VLDTALENV

-1008 DPTLLNQLAT
+1008 DSTLLDQLAT

-1036 LKSARFVDQGY
+1036 LKSSRFVDQGY
-1047 SFTELFSTDSATP
+1047 SFNEIFSTDSATP
-1060 QTLASDYADQTSVD
+1060 QTLATDYADQTSVD

-1079 NSITAKSVVH
+1079 NSISAKSVLH

-1097 LTTEQV
+1097 LTAEQV

-1108 SSNGIAGTYKFDEV
+1108 SSNGIAGIYKFDEV
-1122 TDADTGTVSGVTIST
+1122 TDADTGAVSGVTLST

-1146 FSSFSLSAERAGDV
+1146 FSNFSLSAERAGDV

-1167 VLKATENDSDEQI
+1167 VLKANESDSADQL
-1180 AKKEDYRELFLN
+1180 AKKEEYRELFLN

-1207 GEDELMIDV
+1207 GEDEVMIDV

-1228 PLAQNLRNKPAK
+1228 PLAQNLRSKPAK

-1263 FNSLVGT
+1263 FNSLVAT
-1270 YLNQPAKLNKL
+1270 YLNQPAKLDKL

-1289 LPNIFEISPM
+1289 LPNIYEISPL

-1335 LNEIKNLSRAL
+1335 LREIKNLSRAL

-1366 TKLYNEFKAELEK
+1366 TKLYNEFKADLEK
-1379 INVIFENADKAD
+1379 INVIFEHADKAD
-1391 SFLEVLNELKGPDG
+1391 SFLEVLNELKGPNG

-1438 FKENSDIAAGIASTA
+1438 FKENSDIAAEIASTA

-1471 KLDQINDFANEFGGY
+1471 KLDQINDFANELGGY
-1486 ETITNEETGET
+1486 ESITNEETGET
-1497 VDRFIYDIKLMGIF
+1497 VERFIYDIKLMNIF

-1526 IGEKVGIPGGD
+1526 IGERVGIPGGD
-1537 AMEIFDLEPGWL
+1537 AMEIFDLEPEWL
-1549 NFVTSDSVVVRDDNG
+1549 NFVTSDSEVVRDDNG

-1569 SDQLKAA
+1569 PDQLKAA

-1605 SREELGTVLSDLIDG
+1605 SREELSTVLADLIDG

-1656 IDPNLVISA
+1656 IDPNLIVSA
-1665 EVAMASSFFKET
+1665 DVAMASSFFNET
-1677 MDAYESLSLL
+1677 MDVFESLSLL
-1687 GDSMDEFTPDNKI
+1687 GESMDEYTPENES
-1700 DIIDPNPQ
+1700 DITDSNVD
-1708 GSFTPSDTEQTNT
+1708 GSFNPSDTQLTDT
-1721 ESHLDS
+1721 ETEPVS
-1727 PSNDASDHDDF
+1727 PSHDTSDHDDF
-1738 EGVLGGRNLSFGSG
+1738 DGVLGGRNLSFGTG

-1770 HLNLAGSLSFTVGQ
+1770 HLNLAGSLSFTVDQ

-1806 EINYGGESLGIGS
+1806 EINYGGDSLGIGS

-1890 LNLKNLNFPAQSK
+1890 LNLRNLNFPAQSK

-1909 YGPLNGK
+1909 YGPINGK
-1916 YPNFNNSIWGRVNF
+1916 YPNFNSSIWGRVNF

-1938 ELIMTAS
+1938 DLIMTTD
-1945 AFDAHGSNIT
+1945 AFDAHGGNIT
-1955 IGKTGH
+1955 IGKIGH

>member
-1 MRNLPFPLFLI
+1 MRNLPFPLFLTF
-12 SLFLFSDLS
+12 LFLFSCLS
-21 LHAIES
+21 LHAIDS
-27 KGAIIIASMEGQV
+27 KGAIIIASMEGQI
-40 TVTNNESGADL
+40 TVTNNESGIDL
-51 PSDRIKVGG
+51 ASDRIKVGG

-66 TVKTGA
+66 TVKTGT
-72 GSKVVLLFSSGTIT
+72 GSKIVLLFSSGTIT

-96 KKFAQQKFDPKTTG
+96 KKFAQKSFDPKTAG
-110 KLSGRKDEPSP
+110 KLSARKDEPSP

-132 MIIDVKK
+132 MVVDVKK

-163 MKVVKLPN
+163 MKVVKLPG

-237 GATTG
+237 GAATG
-242 KAVEPAPAT
+242 KAVDPPPAADTPQ
-251 DAPESN
+251 SN
-257 PEEDAPS
+257 PEDDAPS

-275 QANAKGLD
+275 QASAKGLD
-283 DNGSKETI
+283 DNGSKEAI

-297 LIDLENEDQAAKID
+297 LIDLENEDQAGKMD

-321 AKFEEKI
+321 AKFEEKV

-334 RRATDESKDEASF
+334 RRASDGGKDDASF

-391 VVAVATSIGSKDKES
+391 VVAVASLIGAKDKES

-422 VVQFAAD
+422 VVQVAAD

-459 KALGTDDGSGNNKLG
+459 KALGTDDGSGTKKLG
-474 ADQASVMASTLQN
+474 SEQASVMASTLQN

-507 DGANLTSVFQN
+507 DGTNLTSVFQN

-529 SVAKESLGTDDGE
+529 SVAKESLGTDDGT
-542 GGKIFDSSQAS
+542 GGKIFDSRQAS

-563 KADSMKSVMDDAAS
+563 KADSMKSVMDDAA
-577 MGIQDGANLT
+577 GLGLQDATNLT
-587 SVFQNADQAD
+587 AVFENADQAD
-597 NLKEVM
+597 NLRDVM
-603 SVAKESLGTD
+603 SVAKTSGA
-613 DGSGNKKLGADQAS
+613 SGN
-627 IMASTLQN
+627 
-635 ADQAESLKSVMDDAA
+635 
-650 GLDLQGSD
+650 
-658 NLTNV
+658 
-663 FKNADKAGDLK
+663 
-674 EVMSVAK
+674 
-681 ASGAVASLG
+681 LG
-690 SVLQNADKASDMRSL
+690 SVLQNADKATDMKTL
-705 TSKAGGDGDLLN
+705 TTKAGGDGDLLN
-717 TVFANADKAT
+717 TVFANADKAD

-742 GATVDVTNLLGNA
+742 GASVDVTNLLENA
-755 DKATTLNELAQVAAS
+755 EKADTLNDLAKIADS

-788 DKADDLAK
+788 DKAEDLAK

-822 QAVDDADADAS
+822 QAVDEADADAS
-833 ATPGS
+833 ADPGS

-853 DKKKQRAKALEVQS
+853 DEKKQRAKALEVQS
-867 GGLDVDT
+867 GGLDVDA

-880 IAIDSVSVLKSKLK
+880 TAIDSVSALNTKLK
-894 ELLPADVS
+894 ELLPSDVS

-909 FRAKDLDPTPIDG
+909 FRAKDLDPTTVDG

-929 SILDEGSYSDDVKTT
+929 SILDEGSYSDAVETT

-984 VLDTALDNV
+984 VLDTALENV

-1008 DPTLLNQLAT
+1008 DSTLLDQLAT

-1036 LKSARFVDQGY
+1036 LKSSRFVDQGY
-1047 SFTELFSTDSATP
+1047 SFNELFSTDSATP
-1060 QTLASDYADQTSVD
+1060 QTLVTDYPDQTAVD
-1074 SYLTA
+1074 TYLTA
-1079 NSITAKSVVH
+1079 NSINAKSVVH
-1089 SDGSSVYE
+1089 SDGSSIYD
-1097 LTTEQV
+1097 LTADQV

-1108 SSNGIAGTYKFDEV
+1108 SSTGVAGTYKFDEV
-1122 TDADTGTVSGVTIST
+1122 TDADTGAVSGVTLST

-1146 FSSFSLSAERAGDV
+1146 FSNFSLSAERAGDV

-1167 VLKATENDSDEQI
+1167 VLKANESDSADQL
-1180 AKKEDYRELFLN
+1180 AKKEEYRELFLN

-1207 GEDELMIDV
+1207 GEDEVMIDV

-1240 LEYVFNGVSGETD
+1240 LNYVFNGVSGETD

-1263 FNSLVGT
+1263 FNSLVAT
-1270 YLNQPAKLNKL
+1270 YLNQPAKLDKL

-1289 LPNIFEISPM
+1289 LPNIYEISPM

-1346 GYDADKRDAIFDNP
+1346 GYDAEKRDAIFDNP

-1366 TKLYNEFKAELEK
+1366 TKLYNEFKADLEK
-1379 INVIFENADKAD
+1379 INVIFEHADKAD

-1418 TMEETGLAKLSAE
+1418 TMEKTGLAKLSAE

-1438 FKENSDIAAGIASTA
+1438 FIENSDIAAEIASTA

-1471 KLDQINDFANEFGGY
+1471 KLDQINDFANELGGY
-1486 ETITNEETGET
+1486 ETITNEETGEA
-1497 VDRFIYDIKLMGIF
+1497 VERFIYDIQLMDIF

-1517 LDGLISFKS
+1517 LDRLISFKS
-1526 IGEKVGIPGGD
+1526 IGERVGIPGGD
-1537 AMEIFDLEPGWL
+1537 AMEIFDLEPEWL
-1549 NFVTSDSVVVRDDNG
+1549 NFVTSDSEVVRDDNG

-1569 SDQLKAA
+1569 PDQLKAA

-1605 SREELGTVLSDLIDG
+1605 SREELSTVLADLIDG

-1665 EVAMASSFFKET
+1665 DVAMASSFFKET
-1677 MDAYESLSLL
+1677 MDVYESLSLL
-1687 GDSMDEFTPDNKI
+1687 GESIDEYTPENES
-1700 DIIDPNPQ
+1700 DIIDSNVD
-1708 GSFTPSDTEQTNT
+1708 GSFNPSDTQLTDT
-1721 ESHLDS
+1721 ETEPVS
-1727 PSNDASDHDDF
+1727 PSHDTSDYDDF

-1770 HLNLAGSLSFTVGQ
+1770 RLNLAGSLSFTVDQ
-1784 TEGVI
+1784 TDGVI

-1806 EINYGGESLGIGS
+1806 EINYGGDSLGIGS

-1856 GYHNEVELLA
+1856 GNYNEVELLA

-1890 LNLKNLNFPAQSK
+1890 LNLRNLNFPAQSK

-1909 YGPLNGK
+1909 YGPINGK
-1916 YPNFNNSIWGRVNF
+1916 YPNFNSSIWGRVNF

-1938 ELIMTAS
+1938 DLIMTPS

-1955 IGKTGH
+1955 IGKIGH

>member
-1 MRNLPFPLFLI
+1 MRNLPFPLFLTF
-12 SLFLFSDLS
+12 LFLFSCLS
-21 LHAIES
+21 LHAIDS
-27 KGAIIIASMEGQV
+27 KGAIIIASMEGQI
-40 TVTNNESGADL
+40 TVTNNESGIDL
-51 PSDRIKVGG
+51 ASDRIKVGG

-66 TVKTGA
+66 TVKTGT
-72 GSKVVLLFSSGTIT
+72 GSKIVLLFSSGTIT

-96 KKFAQQKFDPKTTG
+96 KKFAQKSFDPKTAG
-110 KLSGRKDEPSP
+110 KLSARKDEPSP

-132 MIIDVKK
+132 MVVDVKK

-163 MKVVKLPN
+163 MKVVKLPG

-237 GATTG
+237 GAATG
-242 KAVEPAPAT
+242 KAVDPPPAADTPQ
-251 DAPESN
+251 SN
-257 PEEDAPS
+257 PEDDAPS

-275 QANAKGLD
+275 QASAKGLD
-283 DNGSKETI
+283 DNGSKEAI

-297 LIDLENEDQAAKID
+297 LIDLENEDQAGKMD

-321 AKFEEKI
+321 AKFEEKV

-334 RRATDESKDEASF
+334 RRASDGGKDDASF

-391 VVAVATSIGSKDKES
+391 VVAVASLIGAKDKES

-422 VVQFAAD
+422 VVQVAAD

-459 KALGTDDGSGNNKLG
+459 KALGTDDGSGTKKLG
-474 ADQASVMASTLQN
+474 SEQASVMASTLQN
-487 ADKADSMKSVM
+487 AEYADSMKSVM

-507 DGANLTSVFQN
+507 DGTNLTSVFQN
-518 ADQADNLKDVM
+518 ADQADDLKEVM
-529 SVAKESLGTDDGE
+529 NVAKLTLGSVNEKGE
-542 GGKIFDSSQAS
+542 KVFDSRQAS
-553 ILASTLQNAD
+553 ILSA
-563 KADSMKSVMDDAAS
+563 
-577 MGIQDGANLT
+577 
-587 SVFQNADQAD
+587 
-597 NLKEVM
+597 
-603 SVAKESLGTD
+603 
-613 DGSGNKKLGADQAS
+613 
-627 IMASTLQN
+627 TLQN
-635 ADQAESLKSVMDDAA
+635 ADQASSVKS
-650 GLDLQGSD
+650 
-658 NLTNV
+658 NI
-663 FKNADKAGDLK
+663 
-674 EVMSVAK
+674 
-681 ASGAVASLG
+681 AVSASLG
-690 SVLQNADKASDMRSL
+690 LQNSDSLTSQFQNADQAGSMKSNLEDAQELGLQDAANLATFFDNADQSDSLKAMMTLAKDTGAVTNLGTVLKNAEKATDLVTIS
-705 TSKAGGDGDLLN
+705 SKAGGDGDLLN
-717 TVFANADKAT
+717 TVFASAEQAT
-727 DLAEVVASAEEANLN
+727 DLVAIVAAADEANLN
-742 GATVDVTNLLGNA
+742 GASVDVTNLLVNA
-755 DKATTLNELAQVAAS
+755 EKATTLNELAQVASS

-822 QAVDDADADAS
+822 QAVDDADAS
-833 ATPGS
+833 ADPGS

-853 DKKKQRAKALEVQS
+853 DKKKQRAKALEIQS
-867 GGLDVDT
+867 GGLDVDA

-880 IAIDSVSVLKSKLK
+880 TAIDSVSALKSKLK
-894 ELLPADVS
+894 DLLPTDVS

-909 FRAKDLDPTPIDG
+909 FRAKDLDPTTVDG

-984 VLDTALDNV
+984 VLDTALENV

-1008 DPTLLNQLAT
+1008 DSTLLDQLAT

-1036 LKSARFVDQGY
+1036 LKSSRFVDQGY
-1047 SFTELFSTDSATP
+1047 SFNELFSTDSATP
-1060 QTLASDYADQTSVD
+1060 QTLVTDYSDQTAVD
-1074 SYLTA
+1074 TYLTA
-1079 NSITAKSVVH
+1079 NSINAKSVVH
-1089 SDGSSVYE
+1089 SDGSSIYD
-1097 LTTEQV
+1097 LTADQV

-1108 SSNGIAGTYKFDEV
+1108 SSTGVAGTYKFDEV
-1122 TDADTGTVSGVTIST
+1122 TDADTGAVSGVTLST

-1146 FSSFSLSAERAGDV
+1146 FSNFSLSAERAGDV

-1167 VLKATENDSDEQI
+1167 VLKANESDSADQL
-1180 AKKEDYRELFLN
+1180 AKKEEYRELFLN
-1192 NVDQIDNLIEIGKVL
+1192 NADQIDNLIEIGKVL
-1207 GEDELMIDV
+1207 GEDEVMIDV

-1240 LEYVFNGVSGETD
+1240 LNYVFNGVSGEID

-1263 FNSLVGT
+1263 FNSLVAT
-1270 YLNQPAKLNKL
+1270 YLNQPAKLDKL

-1289 LPNIFEISPM
+1289 LPNIYEISPM

-1335 LNEIKNLSRAL
+1335 LNEIQNLSRAL

-1366 TKLYNEFKAELEK
+1366 TKLYNEFKADLEK
-1379 INVIFENADKAD
+1379 INVIFEHADKAD

-1418 TMEETGLAKLSAE
+1418 TMEKTGLAKLSAE

-1438 FKENSDIAAGIASTA
+1438 FIENSDIAAEIASTA

-1471 KLDQINDFANEFGGY
+1471 KLDQINDFANELGGY
-1486 ETITNEETGET
+1486 ETITNEETGEA
-1497 VDRFIYDIKLMGIF
+1497 VERFIYDIQLMDIF

-1517 LDGLISFKS
+1517 LDRLISFKS
-1526 IGEKVGIPGGD
+1526 IGERVGIPGGD
-1537 AMEIFDLEPGWL
+1537 AMEIFDLEPEWL
-1549 NFVTSDSVVVRDDNG
+1549 NFVTSDSEVDRDDNG
-1564 RIVLS
+1564 RIVLRP
-1569 SDQLKAA
+1569 DQLKAA
-1576 KFLGDLYASDVPIS
+1576 KFLGDLYASEVPIS
-1590 DIPVLLAKELMVLNL
+1590 SIPVLLAKELMVLNL
-1605 SREELGTVLSDLIDG
+1605 SREELSTVLSDLIDG
-1620 PLLEEPGSEPPSDDD
+1620 PLMEEPGSEPPSDDD

-1643 TLSFLLDHQFTGT
+1643 TLSFLLDHKFTGT

-1665 EVAMASSFFKET
+1665 DVAMASSFFKET
-1677 MDAYESLSLL
+1677 MDVYESLSLL
-1687 GDSMDEFTPDNKI
+1687 GESIDEYTPENES
-1700 DIIDPNPQ
+1700 DIIDSNVD
-1708 GSFTPSDTEQTNT
+1708 GSFNPSDTQLTDT
-1721 ESHLDS
+1721 ETEPVS
-1727 PSNDASDHDDF
+1727 PSHDTSDYDDF

-1770 HLNLAGSLSFTVGQ
+1770 RLNLAGSLSFTVDQ
-1784 TEGVI
+1784 TDGVI

-1806 EINYGGESLGIGS
+1806 EINYGGDSLGIGS

-1856 GYHNEVELLA
+1856 GNYNEVELLA

-1890 LNLKNLNFPAQSK
+1890 LNLRNLNFPAQSK

-1909 YGPLNGK
+1909 YGPINGK
-1916 YPNFNNSIWGRVNF
+1916 YPNFNSSIWGRVNF

-1938 ELIMTAS
+1938 DLIMTPS

-1955 IGKTGH
+1955 IGKIGH

>member
-1 MRNLPFPLFLI
+1 MRNLPFPLFLTF
-12 SLFLFSDLS
+12 LFLFSCLS
-21 LHAIES
+21 LHAIDS
-27 KGAIIIASMEGQV
+27 KGAIIIASMEGQI
-40 TVTNNESGADL
+40 TVTNNESGIDL
-51 PSDRIKVGG
+51 ASDRIKVGG

-72 GSKVVLLFSSGTIT
+72 GSKIVLLFSSGTIT

-96 KKFAQQKFDPKTTG
+96 KKFAQKSFDPKTAG
-110 KLSGRKDEPSP
+110 KLSARKDEPSP

-132 MIIDVKK
+132 MVVDVKK

-163 MKVVKLPN
+163 MKVVKLPG

-237 GATTG
+237 GAATG
-242 KAVEPAPAT
+242 KAVEPPPAA

-257 PEEDAPS
+257 PEDDAPS

-275 QANAKGLD
+275 QASAKGLD
-283 DNGSKETI
+283 DNGSKEAI

-297 LIDLENEDQAAKID
+297 LIDLENEDQAGKMD

-321 AKFEEKI
+321 AKFEEKV

-334 RRATDESKDEASF
+334 RRASDGGKDDASF

-391 VVAVATSIGSKDKES
+391 VVAVASLIGANDKES

-422 VVQFAAD
+422 VVQVAAD

-459 KALGTDDGSGNNKLG
+459 NALGTDDGSGNKKLG

-487 ADKADSMKSVM
+487 ADQASSVKSNIEVSASLGLQNSDS
-498 DDAASMGIQ
+498 
-507 DGANLTSVFQN
+507 LTSQFQN
-518 ADQADNLKDVM
+518 ADQA
-529 SVAKESLGTDDGE
+529 G
-542 GGKIFDSSQAS
+542 
-553 ILASTLQNAD
+553 
-563 KADSMKSVMDDAAS
+563 SMKSNLEDAQELGLQDAA
-577 MGIQDGANLT
+577 NLAT
-587 SVFQNADQAD
+587 FFDNADQSD
-597 NLKEVM
+597 SLKAM
-603 SVAKESLGTD
+603 MTLAKDTGAVTNLGTV
-613 DGSGNKKLGADQAS
+613 L
-627 IMASTLQN
+627 
-635 ADQAESLKSVMDDAA
+635 
-650 GLDLQGSD
+650 
-658 NLTNV
+658 
-663 FKNADKAGDLK
+663 KNAEKATDL
-674 EVMSVAK
+674 VTIS
-681 ASGAVASLG
+681 
-690 SVLQNADKASDMRSL
+690 
-705 TSKAGGDGDLLN
+705 SKAGGDGDLLN
-717 TVFANADKAT
+717 TVFASAEQAT
-727 DLAEVVASAEEANLN
+727 DLVAIVAAADEANLN
-742 GATVDVTNLLGNA
+742 GASVDVTNLLVNA
-755 DKATTLNELAQVAAS
+755 EKATTLNKLAQVASS

-833 ATPGS
+833 ADPGS

-853 DKKKQRAKALEVQS
+853 DKKKQRAKALEIQS
-867 GGLDVDT
+867 GGLDVDA

-880 IAIDSVSVLKSKLK
+880 TAIDSVSALKSKLK
-894 ELLPADVS
+894 DLLPTDVS

-909 FRAKDLDPTPIDG
+909 FRAKDLDPTTVDG

-979 DSSAA
+979 DSSTS
-984 VLDTALDNV
+984 VLDTALENV

-1008 DPTLLNQLAT
+1008 DSTLLDQLAA

-1036 LKSARFVDQGY
+1036 LKSSRFVDQGY
-1047 SFTELFSTDSATP
+1047 SFNELFSTDSATP
-1060 QTLASDYADQTSVD
+1060 QTLVTDYSDQTSVD

-1079 NSITAKSVVH
+1079 NSIIAKSVVH
-1089 SDGSSVYE
+1089 SDGSSIYD
-1097 LTTEQV
+1097 LTADQV

-1108 SSNGIAGTYKFDEV
+1108 SSTGVAGTYKFDEV
-1122 TDADTGTVSGVTIST
+1122 IDADTGTVSGVTLST

-1167 VLKATENDSDEQI
+1167 VLKANESDSAEQT
-1180 AKKEDYRELFLN
+1180 AKKEEYRELFLN
-1192 NVDQIDNLIEIGKVL
+1192 NADQIDNLIEIGKVL
-1207 GEDELMIDV
+1207 GEDEVMIDV

-1240 LEYVFNGVSGETD
+1240 LNYVFNGVSGETD

-1263 FNSLVGT
+1263 FNSLVAT
-1270 YLNQPAKLNKL
+1270 YLNQPAKLDKL

-1289 LPNIFEISPM
+1289 LPNIYEISPM

-1335 LNEIKNLSRAL
+1335 LNEIRNLSRAL

-1366 TKLYNEFKAELEK
+1366 TKLYNEFKADLEK
-1379 INVIFENADKAD
+1379 INVIFEHADKAD

-1418 TMEETGLAKLSAE
+1418 TMEKTGLAKLSAE

-1438 FKENSDIAAGIASTA
+1438 FIENSDIAAEIASTA

-1471 KLDQINDFANEFGGY
+1471 KLDQINDFANELGGY
-1486 ETITNEETGET
+1486 ETITNEETGEA
-1497 VDRFIYDIKLMGIF
+1497 VERFIYDIQLMDIF

-1517 LDGLISFKS
+1517 LDRLISFKS
-1526 IGEKVGIPGGD
+1526 IGERVGIPGGD
-1537 AMEIFDLEPGWL
+1537 AMEIFDLEPEWL
-1549 NFVTSDSVVVRDDNG
+1549 NFVTSDSEVVRDDNG

-1569 SDQLKAA
+1569 PDQLKAA

-1605 SREELGTVLSDLIDG
+1605 SREELSTVLADLIDG

-1635 PSAANDLK
+1635 PSAANDLI

-1665 EVAMASSFFKET
+1665 DVAMASSFFKET
-1677 MDAYESLSLL
+1677 MDVYESLSLL
-1687 GDSMDEFTPDNKI
+1687 GESMDEYTPGNES
-1700 DIIDPNPQ
+1700 DIIDSNPD
-1708 GSFTPSDTEQTNT
+1708 GSFNPSESQQTSPGSEPVSTSN
-1721 ESHLDS
+1721 DS
-1727 PSNDASDHDDF
+1727 PDHDDF

-1770 HLNLAGSLSFTVGQ
+1770 HLNLAGALSFTVDQ
-1784 TEGVI
+1784 TESVM
-1789 NELKLL
+1789 NELILL

-1806 EINYGGESLGIGS
+1806 EINYGGDSLGIGS

-1828 DLYAQDQIS
+1828 DLYAKDQIS

-1856 GYHNEVELLA
+1856 GNYNEVELLA

-1890 LNLKNLNFPAQSK
+1890 LNLRNLNFPAQSK

-1909 YGPLNGK
+1909 YGPINGK
-1916 YPNFNNSIWGRVNF
+1916 YPNFNSSIWGRVNF

-1938 ELIMTAS
+1938 DLIMTPS

-1955 IGKTGH
+1955 IGKIGH

>member
-1 MRNLPFPLFLI
+1 MRNLPFPLFLTF
-12 SLFLFSDLS
+12 LFLFSCLS
-21 LHAIES
+21 LHAIDS
-27 KGAIIIASMEGQV
+27 KGAIIIASMEGQI
-40 TVTNNESGADL
+40 TVTNNESGIDL
-51 PSDRIKVGG
+51 ASDRIKVGG

-66 TVKTGA
+66 TVKTGT
-72 GSKVVLLFSSGTIT
+72 GSKIVLLFSSGTIT

-96 KKFAQQKFDPKTTG
+96 KKFAQKSFDPKTAG
-110 KLSGRKDEPSP
+110 KLSARKDEPSP

-132 MIIDVKK
+132 MVVDVKK

-163 MKVVKLPN
+163 MKVVKLPG

-237 GATTG
+237 GAATG
-242 KAVEPAPAT
+242 KAVEPPPAA
-251 DAPESN
+251 DAPQSN
-257 PEEDAPS
+257 PEDDAPS

-275 QANAKGLD
+275 QASAKGLD
-283 DNGSKETI
+283 DNGSKEAI

-297 LIDLENEDQAAKID
+297 LIDLENEDQAGKMD

-321 AKFEEKI
+321 AKFEEKV

-334 RRATDESKDEASF
+334 RRASDGGKDDASF

-391 VVAVATSIGSKDKES
+391 VVAVASLIGAKDKES

-422 VVQFAAD
+422 VVQVAAD

-459 KALGTDDGSGNNKLG
+459 KALGTDDGSGTKKLG
-474 ADQASVMASTLQN
+474 SEQASVMASTLQN

-507 DGANLTSVFQN
+507 DGTNLTSVFQN

-529 SVAKESLGTDDGE
+529 SVAKESLGTDHE

-577 MGIQDGANLT
+577 MGIQDGTNLT

-597 NLKEVM
+597 NLKDVM

-613 DGSGNKKLGADQAS
+613 DGTGGKIFDSRQAS
-627 IMASTLQN
+627 ILASTLQN
-635 ADQAESLKSVMDDAA
+635 ADKADSMKSVMDDAA
-650 GLDLQGSD
+650 GLGLQDATNLTAVFQNADQAD
-658 NLTNV
+658 NLR
-663 FKNADKAGDLK
+663 D
-674 EVMSVAK
+674 VMSVAK
-681 ASGAVASLG
+681 TSGASGNLG
-690 SVLQNADKASDMRSL
+690 SVLQNADKATDMKTL
-705 TSKAGGDGDLLN
+705 TTKAGGDGDLLN
-717 TVFANADKAT
+717 TVFANADKAD

-742 GATVDVTNLLGNA
+742 GASVDVTNLLENA
-755 DKATTLNELAQVAAS
+755 EKADTLNDLAKIADS

-788 DKADDLAK
+788 DKAEDLAK

-822 QAVDDADADAS
+822 QAVDEADADAS
-833 ATPGS
+833 ADPGS

-853 DKKKQRAKALEVQS
+853 DEKKQRAKALEVQS
-867 GGLDVDT
+867 GGLDVDA

-880 IAIDSVSVLKSKLK
+880 TAIDSVSALNTKLK
-894 ELLPADVS
+894 ELLPSDVS

-909 FRAKDLDPTPIDG
+909 FRAKDLDPTTVDG

-929 SILDEGSYSDDVKTT
+929 SILDEGSYSDAVETT

-984 VLDTALDNV
+984 VLDTALENV

-1008 DPTLLNQLAT
+1008 DSTLLDQLAT

-1036 LKSARFVDQGY
+1036 LKSSRFVDQGY
-1047 SFTELFSTDSATP
+1047 SFNELFSTDSATP
-1060 QTLASDYADQTSVD
+1060 QTLVTDYPDQTSVD

-1079 NSITAKSVVH
+1079 NSIIAKSVVH
-1089 SDGSSVYE
+1089 SDGSSIYE
-1097 LTTEQV
+1097 LTADQV

-1108 SSNGIAGTYKFDEV
+1108 SSTGVAGTYKFDEV
-1122 TDADTGTVSGVTIST
+1122 TDADTGAVSGVTLST

-1146 FSSFSLSAERAGDV
+1146 FSNFSLSAERAGDV

-1167 VLKATENDSDEQI
+1167 VLKANESDSADQL
-1180 AKKEDYRELFLN
+1180 AKKEEYRELFLN

-1207 GEDELMIDV
+1207 GEDEVMIDV

-1240 LEYVFNGVSGETD
+1240 LNYVFNGVSGETD

-1263 FNSLVGT
+1263 FNSLVAT
-1270 YLNQPAKLNKL
+1270 YLNQPAKLDKL

-1289 LPNIFEISPM
+1289 LPNIYEISPM

-1366 TKLYNEFKAELEK
+1366 TKLYNEFKADLEK
-1379 INVIFENADKAD
+1379 INVIFEHADKAD

-1418 TMEETGLAKLSAE
+1418 TMEKTGLAKLSAE

-1438 FKENSDIAAGIASTA
+1438 FIENSDIAAEIASTA

-1471 KLDQINDFANEFGGY
+1471 KLDQINDFANELGGY
-1486 ETITNEETGET
+1486 ETITNEETGEALE
-1497 VDRFIYDIKLMGIF
+1497 RFTYDIQLMDIF

-1517 LDGLISFKS
+1517 LDRLISFKS
-1526 IGEKVGIPGGD
+1526 IGERVGIPGGD
-1537 AMEIFDLEPGWL
+1537 AMEIFDLEPEWL
-1549 NFVTSDSVVVRDDNG
+1549 NFVTSDSEVVRDDNG

-1569 SDQLKAA
+1569 PDQLKAA

-1605 SREELGTVLSDLIDG
+1605 SREELSTVLADLIDG

-1665 EVAMASSFFKET
+1665 DVAMASSFFKET
-1677 MDAYESLSLL
+1677 MDVYESLSLL
-1687 GDSMDEFTPDNKI
+1687 GESMDEYTPENES
-1700 DIIDPNPQ
+1700 DITDSNVD
-1708 GSFTPSDTEQTNT
+1708 GSFNPSDTQLTDT
-1721 ESHLDS
+1721 ETEPVS
-1727 PSNDASDHDDF
+1727 PSHDTSDYDDF

-1770 HLNLAGSLSFTVGQ
+1770 HLNLAGSLSFTVDQ
-1784 TEGVI
+1784 TDGVI

-1806 EINYGGESLGIGS
+1806 EINYGGDSLGIGS

-1856 GYHNEVELLA
+1856 GNYNEVELLA

-1890 LNLKNLNFPAQSK
+1890 LNLRNLNFPAQSK

-1909 YGPLNGK
+1909 YGPINGK
-1916 YPNFNNSIWGRVNF
+1916 YPNFNSSIWGRVNF

-1938 ELIMTAS
+1938 DLIMTTD
-1945 AFDAHGSNIT
+1945 AFDAHGGNIT
-1955 IGKTGH
+1955 IGKIGH

>member
-1 MRNLPFPLFLI
+1 MRNLPFPLFLTF
-12 SLFLFSDLS
+12 LFLFSCLS
-21 LHAIES
+21 LHAIDS
-27 KGAIIIASMEGQV
+27 KGAIIIASMEGQI
-40 TVTNNESGADL
+40 TVTNNESGIDL
-51 PSDRIKVGG
+51 ASDRIKVGG

-66 TVKTGA
+66 TVKTGT
-72 GSKVVLLFSSGTIT
+72 GSKIVLLFSSGTIT

-96 KKFAQQKFDPKTTG
+96 KKFVQQNFDPKIAG
-110 KLSGRKDEPSP
+110 KLSARKDEPSP

-132 MIIDVKK
+132 MVVDVKK

-163 MKVVKLPN
+163 MKVVKLPG

-237 GATTG
+237 GAATG
-242 KAVEPAPAT
+242 KAVDPPPAADTPQ
-251 DAPESN
+251 SN
-257 PEEDAPS
+257 PEDDAPS

-275 QANAKGLD
+275 QASAKGLD
-283 DNGSKETI
+283 DNGSKEAI

-297 LIDLENEDQAAKID
+297 LIDLENEDQAGKMD

-321 AKFEEKI
+321 AKFEEKV

-334 RRATDESKDEASF
+334 RRASDGGKDDASF

-391 VVAVATSIGSKDKES
+391 VVAVASLIGAKDKES

-422 VVQFAAD
+422 VVQVAAD

-459 KALGTDDGSGNNKLG
+459 KALGTDDGSGTKKLG
-474 ADQASVMASTLQN
+474 SEQASVMASTLQN

-507 DGANLTSVFQN
+507 DGTNLTSVFQN

-529 SVAKESLGTDDGE
+529 SVAKESLGTDDGT
-542 GGKIFDSSQAS
+542 GGKIFDSRQAS

-563 KADSMKSVMDDAAS
+563 KADSMKSVMDDAA
-577 MGIQDGANLT
+577 GLGLQDATNLT
-587 SVFQNADQAD
+587 AVFQNADQAD
-597 NLKEVM
+597 NLRDVM
-603 SVAKESLGTD
+603 SVAKTSGA
-613 DGSGNKKLGADQAS
+613 SGN
-627 IMASTLQN
+627 
-635 ADQAESLKSVMDDAA
+635 
-650 GLDLQGSD
+650 
-658 NLTNV
+658 
-663 FKNADKAGDLK
+663 
-674 EVMSVAK
+674 
-681 ASGAVASLG
+681 LG
-690 SVLQNADKASDMRSL
+690 SVLQNADKATDMKTL
-705 TSKAGGDGDLLN
+705 TTKAGGDGDLLN
-717 TVFANADKAT
+717 TVFANADKAD

-742 GATVDVTNLLGNA
+742 GASVDVTNLLENA
-755 DKATTLNELAQVAAS
+755 EKADTLNDLAKIADS

-788 DKADDLAK
+788 DKAEDLAK

-822 QAVDDADADAS
+822 QAVDEADADAS
-833 ATPGS
+833 ADPGS

-853 DKKKQRAKALEVQS
+853 DEKKQRAKALEVQS
-867 GGLDVDT
+867 GGLDVDA

-880 IAIDSVSVLKSKLK
+880 TAIDSVSALNTKLK
-894 ELLPADVS
+894 ELLPSDVS

-909 FRAKDLDPTPIDG
+909 FRAKDLDPTTVDG

-929 SILDEGSYSDDVKTT
+929 SILDEGSYSDAVETT

-984 VLDTALDNV
+984 VLDTALENV

-1008 DPTLLNQLAT
+1008 DSTLLDQLAT

-1036 LKSARFVDQGY
+1036 LKSSRFVDQGY
-1047 SFTELFSTDSATP
+1047 SFNELFSTDSATP
-1060 QTLASDYADQTSVD
+1060 QTLVTDYSDQTAVD
-1074 SYLTA
+1074 TYLTA
-1079 NSITAKSVVH
+1079 NSINAKSVVH
-1089 SDGSSVYE
+1089 SDGSSIYD
-1097 LTTEQV
+1097 LTADQV

-1108 SSNGIAGTYKFDEV
+1108 SSTGVAGTYKFDEV
-1122 TDADTGTVSGVTIST
+1122 TDADTGAVSGVTLST

-1146 FSSFSLSAERAGDV
+1146 FSNFSLSAERAGDV

-1167 VLKATENDSDEQI
+1167 VLKANESDSADQL
-1180 AKKEDYRELFLN
+1180 AKKEEYRELFLN

-1207 GEDELMIDV
+1207 GEDEVMIDV

-1240 LEYVFNGVSGETD
+1240 LNYVFNGVSGETD

-1263 FNSLVGT
+1263 FNSLVAT
-1270 YLNQPAKLNKL
+1270 YLNQPAKLDKL

-1289 LPNIFEISPM
+1289 LPNIYEISPM

-1335 LNEIKNLSRAL
+1335 LNEIRNLSRAL
-1346 GYDADKRDAIFDNP
+1346 GYDADKRDAIFNNP

-1366 TKLYNEFKAELEK
+1366 TKLYNEFKADLEK
-1379 INVIFENADKAD
+1379 INVIFEHADKAD

-1418 TMEETGLAKLSAE
+1418 TMEKTGLAKLSAE

-1438 FKENSDIAAGIASTA
+1438 FIENSDIAAEIASTA

-1471 KLDQINDFANEFGGY
+1471 KLDQINDFANELGGY
-1486 ETITNEETGET
+1486 ETITNEETGEA
-1497 VDRFIYDIKLMGIF
+1497 VERFIYDIQLMDIF

-1517 LDGLISFKS
+1517 LDRLISFKS
-1526 IGEKVGIPGGD
+1526 IGERVGIPGGD
-1537 AMEIFDLEPGWL
+1537 AMEIFDLEPEWL
-1549 NFVTSDSVVVRDDNG
+1549 NFVTSDSEVVRDDNG

-1569 SDQLKAA
+1569 PDQLKAA

-1605 SREELGTVLSDLIDG
+1605 SREELSTVLADLIDG

-1665 EVAMASSFFKET
+1665 DVAMASSFFKET
-1677 MDAYESLSLL
+1677 MDVYESLSLL
-1687 GDSMDEFTPDNKI
+1687 GESIDEYTPENES
-1700 DIIDPNPQ
+1700 DIIDSNVD
-1708 GSFTPSDTEQTNT
+1708 GSFNPSDTQLTDT
-1721 ESHLDS
+1721 ETEPVS
-1727 PSNDASDHDDF
+1727 PSHDTSDYDDF

-1770 HLNLAGSLSFTVGQ
+1770 HLNLAGSLSFTVDQ
-1784 TEGVI
+1784 TDGVI

-1806 EINYGGESLGIGS
+1806 EINYGGDSLGIGS

-1856 GYHNEVELLA
+1856 GNYNEVELLA

-1890 LNLKNLNFPAQSK
+1890 LNLRNLNFPAQSK

-1909 YGPLNGK
+1909 YGPINGK
-1916 YPNFNNSIWGRVNF
+1916 YPNFNSSIWGRVNF

-1938 ELIMTAS
+1938 DLIMTTD
-1945 AFDAHGSNIT
+1945 AFDAHGGNIT
-1955 IGKTGH
+1955 IGKIGH